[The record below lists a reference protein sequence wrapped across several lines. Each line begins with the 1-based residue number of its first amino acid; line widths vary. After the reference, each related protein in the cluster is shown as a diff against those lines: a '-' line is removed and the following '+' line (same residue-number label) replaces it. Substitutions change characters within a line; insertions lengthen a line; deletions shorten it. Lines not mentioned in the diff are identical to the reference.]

1 MKYFQYIIGILIL
14 TLGIALTIQP
24 DLGASPYDALLVGLF
39 KTVGLTVG
47 SWEIILAL
55 IIIFMNAVLKRQR
68 PAFIGL
74 LTAVVTGLEI
84 DFWLFLLPHFIVPGQ
99 ILSKLVCFAAGM
111 ILLGLGTAVY
121 LHIHFAPAP
130 LDHLMLVIREL
141 TGKGILFSRTLIY
154 LVSFTLA
161 FLFHGPIGLGTVL
174 TVFLGGP
181 ILNFF
186 MALMQKQRTA
196 AAPSERMDVISSD

>member
-1 MKYFQYIIGILIL
+1 MKSIQYTVGILIL
-14 TLGIALTIQP
+14 TLGIALTIQS

-47 SWEIILAL
+47 SWEIIVAL
-55 IIIFMNAVLKRQR
+55 IIILMIAVLKRQR
-68 PAFIGL
+68 PVFIGL
-74 LTAVVTGLEI
+74 LTAVVTGLGI
-84 DFWLFLLPHFIVPGQ
+84 DFWLYLLPHFIVPGQ
-99 ILSKLVCFAAGM
+99 VYSKLAFFIVGV

-141 TGKGILFSRTLIY
+141 TGRGILFSRTLIY
-154 LVSFTLA
+154 IVSLILA
-161 FLFHGPIGLGTVL
+161 FLFNGPIGLGTVL

-186 MALMQKQRTA
+186 MGLMQKQRTA
-196 AAPSERMDVISSD
+196 APVAEPIDVQS

>member
-1 MKYFQYIIGILIL
+1 MKSIQYTAGILTL
-14 TLGIALTIQP
+14 TLGIALTIQS

-55 IIIFMNAVLKRQR
+55 IIILMIAVLKRQR
-68 PAFIGL
+68 PVFIGL
-74 LTAVVTGLEI
+74 LTAVVTGIGI
-84 DFWLFLLPHFIVPGQ
+84 DFWLYLLPHIIVPDQ
-99 ILSKLVCFAAGM
+99 LLSKLIFFLAGV

-121 LHIHFAPAP
+121 LYTHFAPAP

-154 LVSFTLA
+154 LVSITLA
-161 FLFHGPIGLGTVL
+161 FLFNGPIGLGTVL

-186 MALMQKQRTA
+186 MSLIGKRRTA
-196 AAPSERMDVISSD
+196 APAAEQIDVQG

>member
-1 MKYFQYIIGILIL
+1 MKIIQYITGILIL
-14 TLGIALTIQP
+14 TLGIALTIES

-39 KTVGLTVG
+39 KTIGLTVG

-55 IIIFMNAVLKRQR
+55 LIIFIIALLKKQK

-74 LTAVVTGLEI
+74 LTAVVTGIGI
-84 DFWLFLLPHFIVPGQ
+84 DLWLYVLPHFIIPEQ
-99 ILSKLVCFAAGM
+99 IVSKLLCFAGGM
-111 ILLGLGTAVY
+111 IFLGYGTAVY
-121 LHIHFAPAP
+121 LHSDFAPAP

-154 LVSFTLA
+154 LISITLA

-186 MALMQKQRTA
+186 MGRMQKQRQA
-196 AAPSERMDVISSD
+196 VPVSEQINVQS

>member
-1 MKYFQYIIGILIL
+1 MKYIQYVTGIFIL
-14 TLGIALTIQP
+14 TLGIALTIQS

-39 KTVGLTVG
+39 RTIGLTVG

-55 IIIFMNAVLKRQR
+55 IIILMIAVLKRQR
-68 PAFIGL
+68 PVFIGL
-74 LTAVVTGLEI
+74 LTAVVTGIGI
-84 DFWLFLLPHFIVPGQ
+84 DFWLYLLPYFIVPEQ
-99 ILSKLVCFAAGM
+99 VLSKLVCFLTGV

-121 LHIHFAPAP
+121 LYTHLAPAP

-154 LVSFTLA
+154 LVSLTLA
-161 FLFHGPIGLGTVL
+161 FLFNGPIGLGTVL

-186 MALMQKQRTA
+186 MVLMQKRQTELRA
-196 AAPSERMDVISSD
+196 HEQMDAIS